1 MRSLLLSM
9 LCFSWSAAGAIVV
22 MDDNG
27 QEVRLEQPTQRIVSL
42 APNITEVLF
51 YIGAG
56 EQIVGAD
63 EYSNYPQAAKSILRV
78 NNHAAANYELILSLK
93 PDLVIAWQS
102 GNGDKI
108 INPLRKLGIPVFVV
122 ETRKMEAIP
131 NLLRRFGQLTGNQDS
146 AEQRANEFSQRLEAL
161 RAAQS
166 NKPPVRT
173 FYQIWDEPLI
183 TLNGKHMVS
192 DVISLCG
199 GENIFADAAPLVPYV
214 NIESVVAA
222 DPQMIIAGGSQQ
234 EQPRWYSSWQQWQ
247 GISAVINKQIYL
259 VPSDLMQRHSA
270 RILEG
275 AEIMC
280 DYMDSARGKI
290 RKAPAATH
298 IKRPRP
304 IKKPLTMLAAS
315 NVPFFHFV
323 KSE

>member
-1 MRSLLLSM
+1 MRSLMLLL
-9 LCFSWSAAGAIVV
+9 LCMTLPAAGAVV
-22 MDDNG
+22 AVDDNG
-27 QEVRLEQPTQRIVSL
+27 QEVRLEQPTQRIISL

-63 EYSNYPQAAKSILRV
+63 EYSNYPEAAKSILRV

-122 ETRKMEAIP
+122 ETSKMEAIP
-131 NLLRRFGQLTGNQDS
+131 NLFRRFGQLTGNRDK
-146 AEQRANEFSQRLEAL
+146 AEQLADNFSQRLKAL
-161 RAAQS
+161 GAAQI
-166 NKPPVRT
+166 NKPLVRT

-192 DVISLCG
+192 DVITLCG
-199 GENIFADAAPLVPYV
+199 GENIFADAVPLVPYV

-222 DPQMIIAGGSQQ
+222 DPQMIIAGGSQE
-234 EQPRWYSSWQQWQ
+234 EQPLWYSSWKQWR
-247 GISAVINKQIYL
+247 GISAVINKHIYL

-275 AEIMC
+275 AEMMC
-280 DYMDSARGKI
+280 DYMDRARGQ
-290 RKAPAATH
+290 
-298 IKRPRP
+298 
-304 IKKPLTMLAAS
+304 
-315 NVPFFHFV
+315 
-323 KSE
+323 